1 MTDVTK
7 LANREAALE
16 KEKERARNCFVSA
29 MMDCDTVLQLM
40 SNCDRPGESAKHS
53 PCRFCGHQGKETCP
67 NGNIPIF
74 ESCPHYT
81 ARLESTTSLENEMLQ
96 YILETHAAQVEEVK
110 SLIDIAA

>member
-29 MMDCDTVLQLM
+29 MMDCSHVLKLM
-40 SNCDRPGESAKHS
+40 ESGDRPGETSKHS

-67 NGNIPIF
+67 NGNIPVF
-74 ESCPHYT
+74 ELCPHYT
-81 ARLESTTSLENEMLQ
+81 ARLKSPTNLENEMLE
-96 YILETHAAQVEEVK
+96 YLLGIHAARIEEVK
-110 SLIDIAA
+110 SPVLAAA